1 MLPLTLLVW
10 DFNGSHNVDI
20 QSEVEHP
27 KTGNIAI
34 YAILYKN
41 YFPRHFSNGGYF
53 GSGVLAFFLIK

>member
-34 YAILYKN
+34 YVILYI
-41 YFPRHFSNGGYF
+41 
-53 GSGVLAFFLIK
+53 V